1 MLVAKIENN
10 TVISVGDAN
19 SNPEI
24 RKPFTYDE
32 LKSWGY
38 VSCIYTIDHN
48 RFTQKLVECTP
59 YVYAS
64 PNTGEKFCAMVEA
77 VALTTEEREGK
88 KSEALVEL
96 KLQRNFLLDK
106 CLWTQAAD
114 ERAIIGATKAAEWD
128 AYRQAVRDVPF
139 LSADPTAPNPWPTE
153 PAA

>member
-32 LKSWGY
+32 LTSWGY
-38 VSCIYTIDHN
+38 VTCVYTIDHN
-48 RFTQKLVECTP
+48 RFTHKLVECAP
-59 YVYAS
+59 YVY
-64 PNTGEKFCAMVEA
+64 GKFCAMVEA
-77 VALTTEEREGK
+77 VPLTTEEREAK
-88 KSEALVEL
+88 KDEALIEL

-106 CLWTQAAD
+106 CAWTQLAD
-114 ERAIIGATKAAEWD
+114 ERAIIGPVKAAEWD

-139 LSADPTAPNPWPTE
+139 LSADPTAPNPWPIAPSTTDL
-153 PAA
+153 